1 MPRVAM
7 AVAFVALVACF
18 GIAPAATAQ
27 TSGLGGYS
35 GSAAASGLHA
45 LYNPVNVLP
54 IPPPVDIGA
63 PDALATIASGPATF
77 ARAGVADPGDLL
89 ANPDALL
96 ALFSSSYKA
105 GTLPPYPY
113 RISATSSTGS
123 PDAESNPAPGL
134 NARVHAD
141 GAGSRA
147 QAAMPAAIT
156 PAVATFGSSTSI
168 ATTSIDGDTITVHS
182 RAEFTNLDVLGVLT
196 FQSLVTDLTGKSV
209 GGGKPTFAGLT
220 TISGAKLAGTPVTI
234 DDKGVHDGAKNLN
247 SALAAAGIKVTLVGP
262 LEQAGSSSGQL
273 LADGLRIDLEFS
285 KGTQP
290 ALHSLLDAIPSLGA
304 PIPGAPSPDD
314 LVTLVKARH
323 LSSIEIG
330 RGAVT
335 LATRGARGAITDSP
349 LPDLSASP
357 PDLSPAPDTGTV
369 AGESLTSL
377 SPAPPASV
385 AGVIVPARPAGTAV
399 PIGEGVAGLLA
410 LVLLV
415 QPFIGHLIA
424 RRVDGLLAGSAAPCP
439 WEET

>member
-1 MPRVAM
+1 
-7 AVAFVALVACF
+7 
-18 GIAPAATAQ
+18 
-27 TSGLGGYS
+27 

-141 GAGSRA
+141 DAGSRA
-147 QAAMPAAIT
+147 QAAMPAAVT

-168 ATTSIDGDTITVHS
+168 ATTAINGDTITVHS
-182 RAEFTNLDVLGVLT
+182 RAEFTNVDVLGVLT

-209 GGGKPTFAGLT
+209 GGAKPTFDGVT
-220 TISGAKLAGTPVTI
+220 TVSGAKLAGTPVTI
-234 DDKGVHDGAKNLN
+234 DDKGVHEGAKNLN

-262 LEQAGSSSGQL
+262 LEQAGSTSGQL

-290 ALHSLLDAIPSLGA
+290 ALHSLLDGIPSLGA

-323 LSSIEIG
+323 LSSNEIG
-330 RGAVT
+330 RGVVT
-335 LATRGARGAITDSP
+335 LATRGSRGSITESP
-349 LPDLSASP
+349 LPDVSTSL

-385 AGVIVPARPAGTAV
+385 AGVIVPARRAGTAV

-439 WEET
+439 WEEP